1 MNKEIVEQAIQKL
14 SENPKKLS
22 QKADA
27 VKGAVIR
34 QLKSFCKQ
42 NSEFAQAVVQSKGTV
57 ADCLEKTV
65 KGCGNSISDFD
76 AFNKAVTFW
85 FPGAKVI
92 FSIKLDIGDGGF
104 SNEPEEVQA
113 EVPTEQPKKHRI
125 ELDFDDLL

>member
-1 MNKEIVEQAIQKL
+1 MNKEIVEQAIKKL

-22 QKADA
+22 RKANA
-27 VKGAVIR
+27 VKDDVIL
-34 QLKSFCKQ
+34 QLMGFCKQ

-57 ADCLEKTV
+57 ADCLESTI
-65 KGCGNSISDFD
+65 KGSGDSISDFD
-76 AFNKAVTFW
+76 VFNKAVTFW

-104 SNEPEEVQA
+104 SNEPEEQA
-113 EVPTEQPKKHRI
+113 EAPTEQPKKHRI

>member
-1 MNKEIVEQAIQKL
+1 MNKEIVEQAIKKL

-22 QKADA
+22 QKANA
-27 VKGAVIR
+27 VKDDVI
-34 QLKSFCKQ
+34 LLLIGFCKQ

-57 ADCLEKTV
+57 ADCLESTV

-76 AFNKAVTFW
+76 VFSKAVTFW
-85 FPGAKVI
+85 FPGAHVI

-104 SNEPEEVQA
+104 SNEPEEQA
-113 EVPTEQPKKHRI
+113 EGPTEQPKKHRI